1 MMIRVQITDHVA
13 RVTMDH
19 PPVNAQNA
27 AFQDEMIH
35 AFDRLSD
42 MGEVRVA
49 VLSGKGRC
57 FCAGVDIKARAD
69 QQLS

>member
-1 MMIRVQITDHVA
+1 
-13 RVTMDH
+13 
-19 PPVNAQNA
+19 
-27 AFQDEMIH
+27 MIH

-49 VLSGKGRC
+49 VLGGKGRC